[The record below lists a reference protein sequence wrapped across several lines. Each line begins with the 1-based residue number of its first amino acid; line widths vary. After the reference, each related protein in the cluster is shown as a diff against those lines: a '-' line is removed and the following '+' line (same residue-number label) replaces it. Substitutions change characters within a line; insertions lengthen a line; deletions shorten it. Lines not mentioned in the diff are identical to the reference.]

1 MQEFLKFA
9 SFPPCE
15 PLAGWHRHGFPFASS
30 SPSNPTHTE
39 TPLPGSERTGADLYQ
54 RLTHS
59 KSNSQ
64 TNTFLSR
71 IKTLVGFPSFGG
83 KPGDGATS
91 CPSLGCAT
99 PLWWGDFASSPLGHR
114 VPGKTRTEF
123 LEEFIF
129 TKNRGEKKQKQK
141 QTNTV
146 LLQIPANFLSF
157 CS

>member
-1 MQEFLKFA
+1 MQKFLKFA

-15 PLAGWHRHGFPFASS
+15 PLAGWHGHRFPFASS
-30 SPSNPTHTE
+30 SSSNPTHTE
-39 TPLPGSERTGADLYQ
+39 TPPPGSERMGTDLYQ

-83 KPGDGATS
+83 KPGDGAAS

-129 TKNRGEKKQKQK
+129 TKNRGKKKK
-141 QTNTV
+141 PKKTNTV

>member
-1 MQEFLKFA
+1 MQKFLKFA

-15 PLAGWHRHGFPFASS
+15 PLAGWHGHRFPFASS
-30 SPSNPTHTE
+30 SSSNPTHTE
-39 TPLPGSERTGADLYQ
+39 TPPPGSERMGTDLYQ

-83 KPGDGATS
+83 KPGDGAAS

-99 PLWWGDFASSPLGHR
+99 PLWWGDFASSPLGYR

-129 TKNRGEKKQKQK
+129 TKNRGKKKK
-141 QTNTV
+141 PKKTNTV